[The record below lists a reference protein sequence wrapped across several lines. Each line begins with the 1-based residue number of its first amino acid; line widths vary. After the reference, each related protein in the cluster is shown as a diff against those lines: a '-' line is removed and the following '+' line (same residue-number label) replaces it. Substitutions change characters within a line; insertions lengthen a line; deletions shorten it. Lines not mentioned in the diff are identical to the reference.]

1 MFILA
6 AFKLWATWCRPQGQ
20 AQTGLEDDKD
30 FVEVDVVAYFVICCA
45 ANFGT
50 VIREQIVLEIPI
62 WSSFEIFLYPF
73 HKPDWVII
81 NTLHKC
87 TSCQGKYVVTC
98 VLRIFLYP
106 MWVKL
111 LLEWFS
117 FLVFLQFESTVQ
129 LDCV

>member
-30 FVEVDVVAYFVICCA
+30 FVEVDVVAYFVMGCA

-50 VIREQIVLEIPI
+50 VIREQIVLEKPI

-73 HKPDWVII
+73 HKPDWLII

-87 TSCQGKYVVTC
+87 TSSQGRYVVTC
-98 VLRIFLYP
+98 VLRIFYTQCELSYCSSDFHF
-106 MWVKL
+106 L
-111 LLEWFS
+111 FS
-117 FLVFLQFESTVQ
+117 YSLKVQ
-129 LDCV
+129 SS